1 MLIRDDKR
9 IISDDGTK
17 TYRAFGIVINMHNR
31 FFSGSII
38 IKIKYGY
45 RDINRAIDAKLKQ
58 GVSFVKVSGLDT
70 KYFEL
75 RLISIPKGKK

>member
-9 IISDDGTK
+9 IISDDGNK

-45 RDINRAIDAKLKQ
+45 RDRDSKLDTKLKQ
-58 GVSFVKVSGLDT
+58 GVSFVKAGGFDT
-70 KYFEL
+70 KFFEL
-75 RLISIPKGKK
+75 RLISIPKGK

>member
-9 IISDDGTK
+9 IVSDDGTK
-17 TYRAFGIVINMHNR
+17 TYRAFGIVFNMHNR

-45 RDINRAIDAKLKQ
+45 RNLDHALDKKLKQ
-58 GVSFVKVSGLDT
+58 GVSYLKVRGVET
-70 KYFEL
+70 KYFEV
-75 RLISIPKGKK
+75 RLISIPKGK

>member
-9 IISDDGTK
+9 IISDDGNK
-17 TYRAFGIVINMHNR
+17 TYRAFGIVFNMHNR
-31 FFSGSII
+31 FFSGSVI

-45 RDINRAIDAKLKQ
+45 RDRDNKLDAKLKQ
-58 GVSFVKVSGLDT
+58 GVSFVKAGGFDT
-70 KYFEL
+70 KFLEL